1 MWIQVRT
8 FDGKKSIRVDDLSK
22 LTKIE
27 ELREKLVDPFDASP
41 ERQRLFYRGKQL
53 EDGHTLFDYNV
64 GLNDLIQ
71 LMVRNPD
78 PVKEDE
84 RTNGY
89 VSSSDEGSSDKEN
102 KRPPTPELIKSS
114 NSKQYDEEEMSSS
127 TYKVGDIIDAR
138 DESVGA
144 WFESRL
150 VRVTKATDHLES
162 SALVTDGLQNETV
175 KNESNNSQKDA
186 TNIESKIDS
195 DESEGRNK
203 SEITKIND
211 ILTEKDIV
219 VNGNADFS
227 EPMEMDASET
237 GSQDDNKH
245 VDGDSDKSLLK
256 TLHPNEVIHDDGFVY
271 HVVFDRYDEDEP
283 LKLKCKDIRPRARNI
298 IPFKELKEGQKVMVN
313 YNIDDPDQRGL
324 WYDSLIT
331 KKKVTRT
338 VKELLAT
345 VYFGPDLTP
354 LENCKILFVGE
365 IFDIEKAGTQLNE
378 ADVAN
383 NPAASPVK
391 RQVKPECDHCLDN
404 PRKKCK
410 HCACC
415 ICGGKHDPDKQ
426 IICDECNQAY
436 HLSCLTPPLDK
447 LPEEDEWYCP
457 SCKNDVTEIVK
468 AGEKLKESK
477 KKSKMASSSSTSGR
491 DWGRG
496 MACVGRTK
504 VCTVVPSNHF
514 GSIPGVEVGTLWKF
528 RVQVSE
534 AGVHRPHVAGIHG
547 REDEGAYSVVL
558 SGGYEDDTDNGDEFH
573 YTGSGGR
580 DLSGN
585 KRTAEQSC
593 DQMLTRMNKALAKN
607 CNAPLDS
614 KKGAEAK
621 DWKAGKPVR
630 VVRNCKGR
638 KHSDYSPEEGNR
650 YDGIYKIVKYWPEK
664 GKSGF
669 LVWRYM
675 LKRDDPTPAP
685 WTTAGKKKI
694 KELGLAMQYPE
705 GYLEAQA
712 QKEKSGDSPNIGKGK
727 VKGKRKRAEE
737 QEDGHDSA
745 PKNIKVAAYK
755 IGSEQSK
762 LIKEDKANKKL
773 WDEALSHTKKGGQA
787 FLQTL
792 EELFNCICCQE
803 VVLKPITTQCAHNF
817 CKACLQRSFKA
828 GVYSCPACRTDLE
841 KDLNSCENKTLGEIL
856 SNFFPGYEA
865 GR

>member
-1 MWIQVRT
+1 
-8 FDGKKSIRVDDLSK
+8 
-22 LTKIE
+22 
-27 ELREKLVDPFDASP
+27 
-41 ERQRLFYRGKQL
+41 
-53 EDGHTLFDYNV
+53 
-64 GLNDLIQ
+64 
-71 LMVRNPD
+71 MVRNPD
-78 PVKEDE
+78 PDPVKRSEDGQA
-84 RTNGY
+84 NGY
-89 VSSSDEGSSDKEN
+89 TSSSDEGSSDKEN
-102 KRPPTPELIKSS
+102 KRPATPEPSTPSS
-114 NSKQYDEEEMSSS
+114 SKQSDEEDTSGCI
-127 TYKVGDIIDAR
+127 YKVGDIIDAR
-138 DESVGA
+138 DVSMGA
-144 WFESRL
+144 WFESKL
-150 VRVTKATDHLES
+150 LRVTKATDLES
-162 SALVTDGLQNETV
+162 SASEINGIRDETR
-175 KNESNNSQKDA
+175 KNENNSNQIDANNIKD
-186 TNIESKIDS
+186 KS
-195 DESEGRNK
+195 DESEGRYK
-203 SEITKIND
+203 SEITKAND

-219 VNGNADFS
+219 ANDNDSCS

-237 GSQDDNKH
+237 VSQDNNKQENEDMS
-245 VDGDSDKSLLK
+245 VLK
-256 TLHPNEVIHDDGFVY
+256 TLHPSEVIHDDGFVY
-271 HVVFDRYDEDEP
+271 HVVYEGYDEDEP
-283 LKLKCKDIRPRARNI
+283 VKLKCKDIRPRARNI
-298 IPFKELKEGQKVMVN
+298 IPFKDLKEGQKVMVN
-313 YNIDDPDQRGL
+313 YNIDDSDQRGF
-324 WYDSLIT
+324 WYDGIIT
-331 KKKVTRT
+331 KKKDTRT

-345 VYFGPDLTP
+345 IYFGPDLTP
-354 LENCKILFVGE
+354 IENCKLLFIGE
-365 IFDIEKAGTQLNE
+365 IYDIEKAGTQLNK

-391 RQVKPECDHCLDN
+391 RKIKPECDHCLDN

-415 ICGGKHDPDKQ
+415 VCGGKHDPDKQ
-426 IICDECNQAY
+426 ILCDECNQAY
-436 HLSCLTPPLDK
+436 HLSCLNPPLDK

-457 SCKNDVTEIVK
+457 SCKNDDNEIVK

-477 KKSKMASSSSTSGR
+477 KKAKMASSSSTSNR

-504 VCTVVPSNHF
+504 ICTVVPSNHF
-514 GSIPGVEVGTLWKF
+514 GAVPGVEVGTLWKF

-547 REDEGAYSVVL
+547 REDEGAYSIVL
-558 SGGYEDDTDNGDEFH
+558 SGGYEDDTDNGEEFY

-593 DQMLTRMNKALAKN
+593 DQTLTRMNKALAKN
-607 CNAPLDS
+607 CDAPLDN

-669 LVWRYM
+669 LVWRYL

-694 KELGLAMQYPE
+694 KELGIVMQYPE

-712 QKEKSGDSPNIGKGK
+712 QKVSDDSPSTGKG
-727 VKGKRKRAEE
+727 KGKRKRVEE
-737 QEDGHDSA
+737 EEMGGDST
-745 PKNIKVAAYK
+745 PKKTKVAAYK

-762 LIKEDKANKKL
+762 LIKADKMNKKL
-773 WDEALSHTKKGGQA
+773 WEEALSHTKEGSQA
-787 FLQTL
+787 FHQKV

-803 VVLKPITTQCAHNF
+803 VVFKPITTECAHNF
-817 CKACLQRSFKA
+817 CKTCLQRSFKA
-828 GVYSCPACRTDLE
+828 GVYSCPACRTELK
-841 KDLNSCENKTLGEIL
+841 KDLNSCENKTLGQIL
-856 SNFFPGYEA
+856 FNFFPGYEA